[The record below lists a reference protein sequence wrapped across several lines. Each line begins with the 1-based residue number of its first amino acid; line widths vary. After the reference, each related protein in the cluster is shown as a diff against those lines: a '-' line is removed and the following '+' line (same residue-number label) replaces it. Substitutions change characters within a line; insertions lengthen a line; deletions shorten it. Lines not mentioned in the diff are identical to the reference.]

1 MVQNKLV
8 FESYLRI
15 VQAIIEAGHDRRE
28 GVFMPKVGMEPIR
41 RRSLVEAAISAIHAR
56 GSLDIT
62 IRDIATRAG
71 VSQGLAHHYFGS
83 KDALIVSAMRYL
95 LTEYGKQ
102 TRSEMKK
109 ARSPR
114 QRVSAII
121 RASLGR
127 EQFKPEIIS
136 VWLVFYVHAQESKD
150 AHALLSIYARRL
162 NSNLIY
168 NLKPLAGARAP
179 VIAEGIASLID
190 GLYIRQALG
199 SFKGELSAEQLV
211 EDYLERS
218 LVLVR
223 G

>member
-1 MVQNKLV
+1 
-8 FESYLRI
+8 
-15 VQAIIEAGHDRRE
+15 
-28 GVFMPKVGMEPIR
+28 MPKVGMEPIR

-127 EQFKPEIIS
+127 EQFKPEIVS

-168 NLKPLAGARAP
+168 NLTPLAGARAP

-211 EDYLERS
+211 EDYLDRQ
-218 LVLVR
+218 LDYAKDR
-223 G
+223 